1 VSETRVTPEA
11 LFTCRQC
18 GDCCRGFGGTYVS
31 ESDIEVIARY
41 VKAAPERFLVRYC
54 QPSGSR
60 WVVGQGANG
69 YCVFW
74 RDGLCTIHPVK
85 PRMCREWPFI
95 RSVARHPENW
105 FSMAASC
112 PGMRTEFSPQQI
124 AQCVERILAASG
136 DQGGG

>member
-1 VSETRVTPEA
+1 MSETRVTPEA
-11 LFTCRQC
+11 LLTSRQC

-41 VKAAPERFLVRYC
+41 VKAAPERFLTRYC

-60 WVVGQGANG
+60 WVLGQGANG

-74 RDGLCTIHPVK
+74 RDGLCAIHPVK

>member
-41 VKAAPERFLVRYC
+41 VKAAPERFLTRYC

-60 WVVGQGANG
+60 WVLGQGATG

-74 RDGLCTIHPVK
+74 RDGLCAIHPVK

>member
-1 VSETRVTPEA
+1 MSETRVTPEA
-11 LFTCRQC
+11 LFTCHQC

-41 VKAAPERFLVRYC
+41 VKAAPERFLTRYC

-60 WVVGQGANG
+60 WVLGQGATG

-74 RDGLCTIHPVK
+74 RDGLCAIHPVK

-95 RSVARHPENW
+95 RSVACHPENW

-136 DQGGG
+136 DHGGG

>member
-1 VSETRVTPEA
+1 MSETRVTPEA

-31 ESDIEVIARY
+31 DSDIEVIARY
-41 VKAAPERFLVRYC
+41 VKAAPERFLARYC

-74 RDGLCTIHPVK
+74 RDGLCAIHLVK

-105 FSMAASC
+105 FSMAVSC
-112 PGMRTEFSPQQI
+112 PGMRTEFSPRQI
-124 AQCVERILAASG
+124 AQCVQRILAASG